1 MACAFVTFVMVP
13 AMAFFGVVGAAVINT
28 VFPGSVERFMDAIG
42 FGDEPEWRK

>member
-13 AMAFFGVVGAAVINT
+13 AMAFFGIAAAAVINT
-28 VFPGSVERFMDAIG
+28 VFPGSVNRFISAIG